1 MKRMLIRGIDAADVV
16 TELGA
21 LGKLN
26 ADCDNLSYLMK
37 VGRERADA
45 WRQKN
50 FCRLGKNRPSTL
62 AISTSDRDAAVLAPG
77 ENPVLLQAR

>member
-50 FCRLGKNRPSTL
+50 FCRLGKN
-62 AISTSDRDAAVLAPG
+62 
-77 ENPVLLQAR
+77 